1 MVKGI
6 VVQTRNTRNGDLHR
20 VRSRSWVYVPEKNS
34 NPSVIP
40 TQGGTFKGEK
50 KKNIFIA
57 GDSGTY
63 NIDTCKSYES
73 VNRYAVKEKL
83 AVPGYPSFLFKEM
96 TALLWLMGRK
106 AMLRK
111 FLAFSYKKQIQYLQ
125 NPYFFYFNGHLD
137 FHSAYVISERTQQPG
152 SLAEKVYA
160 TSYHV
165 VDEAYGNAQGSL
177 SIAVVVEQVSRL
189 LDVEEGDVS
198 PVMEEVT
205 KLPHHKIVFS
215 YDRIYLSSVFYL
227 SKKALMMLTDNP
239 ETLPI
244 FSTDDDHI
252 RSLMNHRYTI
262 LSGTAG
268 TGKTTLLKKI
278 ASMSSR
284 VILSATTGKAAKLL
298 GSKAVTVHSLL
309 GFGRKGFSVDT
320 LDCDLLIVDEASMLN
335 WHTLHAILK
344 AAPRV
349 VFSGDPGQLPPVE
362 GESVFKIMTDV
373 LPVVELTKKW
383 RFANSGE
390 PSVKV
395 YHVDNEFS
403 AMLLVKK
410 IATTLKEHGKTFQV
424 ITPVHGGPLG
434 TRRLNVFLQKIVNP
448 QSESV
453 FQEIKA
459 HDKVIVTENVYVDGE
474 LIASNG
480 QMGHVVSKDMGFIG
494 LQFPSDGDGTV
505 LIEPKDIKLAYA
517 LTVHKFQGSESD
529 YVIFVIPPKTDRE
542 FLTDEMVFVGTTR
555 GRKMTYVIDGL
566 GVC

>member
-1 MVKGI
+1 MVRGI
-6 VVQTRNTRNGDLHR
+6 VVQSRNTRNGDLHR
-20 VRSRSWVYVPEKNS
+20 VRSRKWVFVPEKNS

-40 TQGGTFKGEK
+40 TQGGTFKGNK
-50 KKNIFIA
+50 RKNFLIA

-63 NIDTCKSYES
+63 DIYTSKSYES
-73 VNRYAVKEKL
+73 VKRFAVKENF

-96 TALLWLMGRK
+96 TALLWLMGKK
-106 AMLRK
+106 AMLGK
-111 FLAFSYKKQIQYLQ
+111 FLSFSYEKQIRYLQ
-125 NPYFFYFNGHLD
+125 NPYLLYYRGHLD
-137 FHSAYVISERTQQPG
+137 FHSTHVISERTQQPG

-177 SIAVVVEQVSRL
+177 PFSIVVEKVSRL
-189 LDVEEGDVS
+189 LDLEQGDAS
-198 PVMEEVT
+198 SVMEEVA

-215 YDRIYLSSVFYL
+215 YDRIYLSSVFFL
-227 SKKALMMLTDNP
+227 SRKAFAMLTDNP
-239 ETLPI
+239 ETFQI

-252 RSLMNHRYTI
+252 RSLMDHRYTI

-298 GSKAVTVHSLL
+298 GSNAVTVHSLL
-309 GFGRKGFSVDT
+309 GYGRKGFSVDT
-320 LDCDLLIVDEASMLN
+320 LDCDLLIVDEASMLD
-335 WHTLHAILK
+335 WYILHAILK

-362 GESVFKIMTDV
+362 GESVFRRMIDV
-373 LPVVELTKKW
+373 LPIVELTKKW
-383 RFANSGE
+383 RFANSGA
-390 PSVKV
+390 PAVKV
-395 YHVDNEFS
+395 CHVDNDFS
-403 AMLLVKK
+403 AMRLIKK
-410 IATTLKEHGKTFQV
+410 IATTLKDHGKTFQV

-434 TRRLNVFLQKIVNP
+434 TKQLNVFLQRIVNP

-453 FQEIKA
+453 FREIKA
-459 HDKVIVTENVYVDGE
+459 QDKVIVTENVYVDGE

-480 QMGHVVSKDMGFIG
+480 QVGYVVSKDMEFIG
-494 LQFPSDGDGTV
+494 VQFPSDGDGAV
-505 LIEPKDIKLAYA
+505 LIEPKDMELAYA

-529 YVIFVIPPKTDRE
+529 YVIFVIPPRTDRE
-542 FLTDEMVFVGTTR
+542 FLTDEMMFVGTTR
-555 GRKMTYVIDGL
+555 GKKMTYVIDGL

>member
-1 MVKGI
+1 
-6 VVQTRNTRNGDLHR
+6 
-20 VRSRSWVYVPEKNS
+20 
-34 NPSVIP
+34 
-40 TQGGTFKGEK
+40 
-50 KKNIFIA
+50 
-57 GDSGTY
+57 
-63 NIDTCKSYES
+63 
-73 VNRYAVKEKL
+73 
-83 AVPGYPSFLFKEM
+83 
-96 TALLWLMGRK
+96 
-106 AMLRK
+106 
-111 FLAFSYKKQIQYLQ
+111 
-125 NPYFFYFNGHLD
+125 
-137 FHSAYVISERTQQPG
+137 
-152 SLAEKVYA
+152 
-160 TSYHV
+160 
-165 VDEAYGNAQGSL
+165 
-177 SIAVVVEQVSRL
+177 
-189 LDVEEGDVS
+189 
-198 PVMEEVT
+198 
-205 KLPHHKIVFS
+205 
-215 YDRIYLSSVFYL
+215 
-227 SKKALMMLTDNP
+227 
-239 ETLPI
+239 
-244 FSTDDDHI
+244 
-252 RSLMNHRYTI
+252 MNHRYTI

-362 GESVFKIMTDV
+362 GESVFRIMTDV

-383 RFANSGE
+383 RFANSGG

-395 YHVDNEFS
+395 YHVNNEFS

-410 IATTLKEHGKTFQV
+410 IATTLKDHGKTFQV